1 MSTSGNADI
10 IQLELT
16 PELQHEEIVQSYVYD
31 TEMDSLHVELN
42 SKYKRKVIISPIDS
56 KWPKT
61 IELYAQEL
69 RRKSIDTSHITMLCD
84 CADDNAPKILKWRQN
99 RKRQVLSEE
108 LDKEEQK
115 KETAAQKLLSLAK
128 EQCHEL
134 FVDQYREPY
143 AAVKLR
149 DHQETL
155 NISHSRFRNWIC
167 KAYYELNGSVP
178 NSESITN
185 AINVLKANAEFDGN
199 SKELHLRVAYDRTA
213 RAARTTIYYDLTN
226 KDWEA
231 VKLTPEDW
239 VVDKAPVI
247 FRRHNAQ
254 PQVYPSKEYR
264 PGIFDEFISLLNIKG
279 EQKKLLLKCY
289 IISTFIPDID
299 RIVLMLHGGPGA
311 AKTSFEELLK
321 LLIDPS
327 SILTFALP
335 RDIAQVIQ
343 QLDHNYVVFYDNVS
357 EIVFWI
363 SDQFCRA
370 STGGGSSKR
379 SLYTDDDDKVYN
391 FKRNVGFNGINLAAT
406 KSDLLDRG
414 IILPIERID
423 PKEREKKQ
431 KILHDFEEIRPQVL
445 GYIFDIVVKV
455 LRYYKENPPIEFETL
470 PRMADFAEVAEVI
483 SRCMGNDPN
492 EFMKAYQK
500 NIEQQ
505 TQEILDTSLVASAIF
520 KFMSDR
526 KEWKGNATGLLELL
540 DHQVTEKIQRSKYW
554 PKTASVLSRRIN
566 EVKANLREVGVEIE
580 EGEADTITRVKSI
593 DIKNTNP
600 ALTAGQPDEQ
610 NSQDKKILFWSR
622 LTDLTK
628 ADNSFTGDRLQQSL
642 VGSSIYGEV
651 VFLIKEAVENGEIE
665 TVDGHFDTYRMVGKK

>member
-1 MSTSGNADI
+1 MSTSDNATV

-31 TEMDSLHVELN
+31 TEMDSLYVELN
-42 SKYKRKVIISPIDS
+42 SKYKKKVIISPIDS

-61 IELYAQEL
+61 IEIYTQEL
-69 RRKSIDTSHITMLCD
+69 RRKSIETGHITMLCD

-99 RKRQVLSEE
+99 RKRQTLVEE

-134 FVDQYREPY
+134 FLDQYREPY
-143 AAVKLR
+143 AAVNIR

-199 SKELHLRVAYDRTA
+199 SKELHLRVAYDDGTA

-247 FRRHNAQ
+247 FRRHNALA
-254 PQVYPSKEYR
+254 QVYPSEKYR
-264 PGIFDEFISLLNIKG
+264 NGIFDEFINLLNIKG

-335 RDIAQVIQ
+335 RDVSQVIQ
-343 QLDHNYVVFYDNVS
+343 QLDHNYVIFYDNVS

-423 PKEREKKQ
+423 PKDRERKQ

-483 SRCMGNDPN
+483 SRCMGNEPN
-492 EFMKAYQK
+492 DFMKAYQK

-526 KEWKGNATGLLELL
+526 KEWKGNATGLLAIL
-540 DHQVTEKIQRSKYW
+540 DNQVTEKVQRSKYW

-566 EVKANLREVGVEIE
+566 EVKANLREVGIEIE

-593 DIKNTNP
+593 EIKNINQSGAQENDST
-600 ALTAGQPDEQ
+600 
-610 NSQDKKILFWSR
+610 QDKKILFWSR
-622 LTDLTK
+622 ITDLIK
-628 ADNSFTGDRLQQSL
+628 AYGTFTTDRLQQSL

-651 VFLIKEAVENGEIE
+651 VFLIKEAVDNGEIE
-665 TVDGHFDTYRMVGKK
+665 AVEGQFDTYRMVDKK